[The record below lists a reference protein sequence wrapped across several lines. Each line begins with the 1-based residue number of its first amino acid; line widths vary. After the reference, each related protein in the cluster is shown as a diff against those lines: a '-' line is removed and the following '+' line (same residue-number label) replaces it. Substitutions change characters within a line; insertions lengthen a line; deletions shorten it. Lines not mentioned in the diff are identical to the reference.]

1 MCVREINFAAFRI
14 RRVAAAHNFPEQI
27 INPVENWRIRGLLG
41 EGEDPNA
48 SCPSK
53 RRFYD
58 RGDDD
63 DREKWRVKSDRSLS
77 LSEFGWSARLES
89 AIFPPFFFFR
99 RERTARKEGREREK
113 GRGRERR
120 ARDDGTVD

>member
-27 INPVENWRIRGLLG
+27 INPVENWRIRGLRG

-89 AIFPPFFFFR
+89 AIFPSFFFSA
-99 RERTARKEGREREK
+99 REDCEKGRERE
-113 GRGRERR
+113 RERER
-120 ARDDGTVD
+120 EGEASAR

>member
-77 LSEFGWSARLES
+77 LGIRLERKAGERDFS
-89 AIFPPFFFFR
+89 LLFFFR